1 MNSIKELLKR
11 AIGQSDNPPP
21 KHRKDDWDG
30 IPELMVGRITNDV
43 FLQRNGIAKIEEVL
57 KERLIVAYDQR
68 DAASTETL
76 IYLIFKFEVFGNE
89 DYVSIL
95 NKLLLSDWHYQH
107 ENIAL
112 LLEKISCFD
121 SVKCLYDAIHR
132 HPSYLSEDENC
143 AFEVKCVRAIYYIGK
158 EKSVSYLEKL
168 STHENDIVRETAQ
181 RQLKK
186 LK

>member
-1 MNSIKELLKR
+1 MISVKELLKR
-11 AIGQSDNPPP
+11 AFGQSDNLPP
-21 KHRKDDWDG
+21 KHRKTDWDG
-30 IPELMVGRITNDV
+30 VPELMVGKITNDV
-43 FLQRNGIAKIEEVL
+43 FCQRNGIAKIEEA
-57 KERLIVAYDQR
+57 LIEGLTAAYDQR
-68 DAASTETL
+68 DAASTERL
-76 IYLIFKFEVFGNE
+76 IYLIFKFEVFDNE
-89 DYVSIL
+89 DYVDVL
-95 NKLLLSDWHYQH
+95 NKLLLADWHYQH

-121 SVKCLYDAIHR
+121 SVRCLYDAIHR

-168 STHENDIVRETAQ
+168 STHENDIVREMAQ

-186 LK
+186 LQ